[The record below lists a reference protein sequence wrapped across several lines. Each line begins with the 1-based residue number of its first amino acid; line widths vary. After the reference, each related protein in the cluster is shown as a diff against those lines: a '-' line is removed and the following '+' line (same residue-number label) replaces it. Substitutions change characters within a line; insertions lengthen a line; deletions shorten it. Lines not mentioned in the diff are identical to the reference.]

1 MEDCK
6 ENSDIDLG
14 GLINIL
20 VDTYEGANE
29 YKNQES
35 VKNSGSNGTSTTIKF
50 LINLMMLNY
59 ARSRD
64 TNRRNNVAIHCI
76 LDETSTLDPDNTKG
90 IINLAKN
97 LDILTLHASPNTSTP
112 ESYSNLFCLV
122 NDSKSN
128 HRIKQVKLLL

>member
-1 MEDCK
+1 
-6 ENSDIDLG
+6 
-14 GLINIL
+14 
-20 VDTYEGANE
+20 
-29 YKNQES
+29 
-35 VKNSGSNGTSTTIKF
+35 
-50 LINLMMLNY
+50 MLNY

-64 TNRRNNVAIHCI
+64 TNRKNNVAIHCI

-97 LDILTLHASPNTSTP
+97 LDILTLHASPYTSTP
-112 ESYSNLFCLV
+112 ESNSNLFCLV